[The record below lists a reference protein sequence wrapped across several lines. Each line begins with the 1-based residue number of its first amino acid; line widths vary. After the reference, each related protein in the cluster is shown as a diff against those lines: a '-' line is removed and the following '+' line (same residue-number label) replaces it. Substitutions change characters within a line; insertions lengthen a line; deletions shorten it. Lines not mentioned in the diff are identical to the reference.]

1 MPGKAKRKYDGE
13 LMRFNKKIKRPLK
26 LIKEIL
32 PQEYDQELIVQKF
45 KYFYPNE
52 WRIMEE
58 RYQLYF
64 EKDNFLVK
72 KGKKRRY
79 RPLNA
84 KDYLLN
90 LPQVKGWLSQNGK
103 LRHKDNF
110 DLELQQQRLEKFK
123 TKRIAKIKKFQA
135 KIKKNKKKVQDI
147 EPLYIDAFIA
157 AYHQRGIS
165 TEGKVEIVNEL
176 IKYNS
181 EKINEFFYKLNDAE
195 RNDQIR
201 IMAFKHL
208 QSLGKYVKLRK
219 KFKGKKKY
227 YMTEKSDFNMTPID
241 LWERISNDNIQNKKV
256 FDVFISHSLINKDI
270 VNKVIKSL
278 NNQNLNAYCDWLSDN
293 DFLKRKLV
301 SDYTKMV
308 LKKRLEQSKSLLLLK
323 SNESLNSEWVSFEL
337 DYFKSLEKP
346 IYYIGL
352 DDCKNNRL
360 NSYEKLD
367 YNFDE
372 YYISK
377 LNIKSENN

>member
-135 KIKKNKKKVQDI
+135 KIKKI
-147 EPLYIDAFIA
+147 
-157 AYHQRGIS
+157 
-165 TEGKVEIVNEL
+165 
-176 IKYNS
+176 
-181 EKINEFFYKLNDAE
+181 
-195 RNDQIR
+195 
-201 IMAFKHL
+201 
-208 QSLGKYVKLRK
+208 
-219 KFKGKKKY
+219 
-227 YMTEKSDFNMTPID
+227 
-241 LWERISNDNIQNKKV
+241 
-256 FDVFISHSLINKDI
+256 
-270 VNKVIKSL
+270 
-278 NNQNLNAYCDWLSDN
+278 
-293 DFLKRKLV
+293 KRKF
-301 SDYTKMV
+301 
-308 LKKRLEQSKSLLLLK
+308 R
-323 SNESLNSEWVSFEL
+323 
-337 DYFKSLEKP
+337 
-346 IYYIGL
+346 I
-352 DDCKNNRL
+352 
-360 NSYEKLD
+360 
-367 YNFDE
+367 
-372 YYISK
+372 
-377 LNIKSENN
+377 